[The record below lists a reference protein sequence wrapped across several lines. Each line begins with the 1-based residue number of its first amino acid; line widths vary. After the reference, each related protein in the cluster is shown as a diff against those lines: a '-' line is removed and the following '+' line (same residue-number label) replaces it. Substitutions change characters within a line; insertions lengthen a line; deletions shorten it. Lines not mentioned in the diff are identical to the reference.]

1 MGQQRGKKVM
11 GEGRGKVC
19 QELDLKKKEPNA
31 DTVGEEIKQNS
42 LPYVTK
48 IKR

>member
-31 DTVGEEIKQNS
+31 EAKKKLEAWTNS
-42 LPYVTK
+42 M
-48 IKR
+48 